1 MKYVLLIAPESMMQH
16 RFKFRTIL
24 TGRTYFVLILGCQFF
39 FSHAETYHFT
49 ANKTIERRIE

>member
-24 TGRTYFVLILGCQFF
+24 TGRILGCQFF

>member
-24 TGRTYFVLILGCQFF
+24 TGRTYFRLSIFF
-39 FSHAETYHFT
+39 FTCRNVSLYS
-49 ANKTIERRIE
+49 K